1 MADYEFHFS
10 DKELREN
17 GPRISISIGH
27 SEMEYEESKSLG
39 LDLPPPLTV
48 SGLIDTGASITVI
61 NPRVAESRR
70 LRQTGFALVSA
81 AGSQAQYPEYV
92 ASLKFPGTDLQS
104 FDLVRVVGCQLP
116 RQPIACLIGRDILRK
131 WLVTYNGRASTVRI
145 SD

>member
-1 MADYEFHFS
+1 MAEFKLHFS

-17 GPRISISIGH
+17 GPRTSISIGH
-27 SEMEYEESKSLG
+27 SDLEYEESRSLG
-39 LDLPPPLTV
+39 LELPPPLTV

-61 NPRVAESRR
+61 NPRVADSRR

-92 ASLKFPGTDLQS
+92 ASLKFPGTSLRG
-104 FDLVRVVGCQLP
+104 FELVRVVGCQLP

-131 WLVTYNGRASTVRI
+131 WLLTYDGQSATVTI